1 MPVRKEEL
9 KSKVSKQA
17 ATKQA
22 PEPEQEATKQ
32 DPEPEQEAT
41 NQDLEPEQEVTKQAP
56 EPEQE
61 ASAPKKAVI
70 TAPNSNYC
78 GIIGGVGFVSGK
90 AELENTEEN
99 MRMLHWFKDNGYE
112 VYYV

>member
-32 DPEPEQEAT
+32 APEPEQEAT
-41 NQDLEPEQEVTKQAP
+41 KQNP

-78 GIIGGVGFVSGK
+78 GKIGDVGFVSGK
-90 AELENTEEN
+90 AELEVTDEN
-99 MRMLHWFKDNGYE
+99 MRMLHWFNDNGYE
-112 VYYV
+112 VSYV

>member
-17 ATKQA
+17 ATKQ
-22 PEPEQEATKQ
+22 
-32 DPEPEQEAT
+32 
-41 NQDLEPEQEVTKQAP
+41 

-78 GIIGGVGFVSGK
+78 GKIGGVGFVSGK
-90 AELENTEEN
+90 AELEVTDEN
-99 MRMLHWFKDNGYE
+99 MRMLHWFNDNGYE
-112 VYYV
+112 VSYV